1 MCPDNEKIAIG
12 IPSSRCRRRERSLSG
27 MGRRGLL
34 KEGLLTP
41 SSCEDRRRS
50 CLMPPPPPPPPPP
63 SSFSSSTH
71 ASSSSSV
78 SFLSSLARR
87 VLSMDLGR
95 PLRGGGRSRPQ
106 PLSEREEAERSL
118 PPCQFGIR
126 HWQRREEGGGVGSH
140 RRERKKVSFCLA
152 IYGWGREEAGRRVD

>member
-1 MCPDNEKIAIG
+1 
-12 IPSSRCRRRERSLSG
+12 

-34 KEGLLTP
+34 KEEGFLTP

-50 CLMPPPPPPPPPP
+50 CLMSPPLPPP

-78 SFLSSLARR
+78 SFLSSLAGR

-95 PLRGGGRSRPQ
+95 PLREGGGRGPSHYPRGKRRNGASPHAN
-106 PLSEREEAERSL
+106 LALGIGSDGKKEGGLEATDERE
-118 PPCQFGIR
+118 
-126 HWQRREEGGGVGSH
+126 RRFPSALRYMDG
-140 RRERKKVSFCLA
+140 
-152 IYGWGREEAGRRVD
+152 GRRS